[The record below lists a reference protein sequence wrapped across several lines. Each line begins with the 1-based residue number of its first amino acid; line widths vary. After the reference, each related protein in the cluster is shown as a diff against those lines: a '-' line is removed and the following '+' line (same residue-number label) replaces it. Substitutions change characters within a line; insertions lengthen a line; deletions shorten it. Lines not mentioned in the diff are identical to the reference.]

1 MESAAT
7 EPFAEWFTG
16 EFLPFGDLV
25 SDVWLWST
33 LPREKPA
40 DYSCSVETYTVMRA
54 LLMVGTVVDAI
65 PDVAILLGLLAGLV
79 VAVVGK
85 ARAMITPTEQRE
97 TPPIS
102 VRNVVKNV
110 PGLTR
115 QVYVFSDGK
124 SITNFLINRVGQ
136 KETTWDNTMELVAW
150 HTLVVCNA
158 PFLWAQRRCFR
169 FQANPQFN
177 GYLTIILVQMVAGGM
192 TEASSIF
199 VAVMGG
205 GTVSII
211 SAWFG
216 LYSLVMTTMLAVY
229 RGNLVRKFGPNATV
243 TSPAAARY
251 GCCRAVEGLSET
263 LCCLIPA
270 AVFGLGAFMVIMGIT
285 FFSTAGASSTEAW
298 MLVVPGSVIAV
309 LGWVSGQLLIRHYHS
324 TSQAGMI
331 IREEEPGV

>member
-33 LPREKPA
+33 LPREKPE
-40 DYSCSVETYTVMRA
+40 DYSCSAETYTVMRA

-85 ARAMITPTEQRE
+85 ARAVITPTEQRR

-110 PGLTR
+110 PGLAR
-115 QVYVFSDGK
+115 YVFSDGK
-124 SITNFLINRVGQ
+124 SITNFLINRVGH

-150 HTLVVCNA
+150 HTLVFCHA
-158 PFLWAQRRCFR
+158 PFLSVQRRCFR
-169 FQANPQFN
+169 YQVNSQFN
-177 GYLTIILVQMVAGGM
+177 GYLTIILVQLIAGGL

-199 VAVMGG
+199 FAVMGG
-205 GTVSII
+205 GTVSIV

-243 TSPAAARY
+243 TSPAAARN
-251 GCCRAVEGLSET
+251 GCWRALEGVSDA
-263 LCCLIPA
+263 LCGLIPA

-285 FFSTAGASSTEAW
+285 FFSTVGASSTEAW
-298 MLVVPGSVIAV
+298 MLVVPGSVVAL
-309 LGWVSGQLLIRHYHS
+309 LGWVSSQLLIRHYHS
-324 TSQAGMI
+324 TSQDGMI
-331 IREEEPGV
+331 IREQEPGV

>member
-1 MESAAT
+1 MTIPQRFGCIQQRPSFARKVQFQVQHLVLLYLHTHKVSAEFNINGSPTRNNINNGNPGKPFSLCNET
-7 EPFAEWFTG
+7 EH
-16 EFLPFGDLV
+16 L
-25 SDVWLWST
+25 
-33 LPREKPA
+33 R
-40 DYSCSVETYTVMRA
+40 
-54 LLMVGTVVDAI
+54 
-65 PDVAILLGLLAGLV
+65 
-79 VAVVGK
+79 
-85 ARAMITPTEQRE
+85 
-97 TPPIS
+97 
-102 VRNVVKNV
+102 
-110 PGLTR
+110 
-115 QVYVFSDGK
+115 YVFSDGK
-124 SITNFLINRVGQ
+124 SITNFLINRIGQ

-150 HTLVVCNA
+150 HTLVFCNT

-169 FQANPQFN
+169 FQVNRQFN

-205 GTVSII
+205 GTVSIV

-251 GCCRAVEGLSET
+251 GCCRALEGLSET